1 MAGMIIPDLTI
12 NYGGVLKIQCK
23 AQVLYRR
30 EDKKKKVSTMV
41 LSSSI
46 MDVVSLIV

>member
-1 MAGMIIPDLTI
+1 MIIPDLTI

-30 EDKKKKVSTMV
+30 EDKKK
-41 LSSSI
+41 SSI
-46 MDVVSLIV
+46 HYGFVILDMDIVRL